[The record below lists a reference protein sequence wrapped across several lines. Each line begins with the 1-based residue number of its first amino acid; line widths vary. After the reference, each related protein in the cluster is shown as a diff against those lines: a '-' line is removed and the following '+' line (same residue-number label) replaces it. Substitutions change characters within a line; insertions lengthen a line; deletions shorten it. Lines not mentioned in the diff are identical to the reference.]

1 MWVDGCSVSVFWLL
15 KSKQRIL
22 LVHRYYPQ
30 SEPHMVTQATQT
42 GHLRKMTTA
51 LQEPVRYELTFDS
64 GSLAID
70 PSAQPTVTL
79 QYSGKISC
87 INCGRVSNKSF
98 SQGYCYPCFSSLP
111 ECDTCIMSPEKC
123 HFAAGTCRDPAW
135 GETWCMQTHY
145 VYLANSSGVKVGI
158 TRQNQIPT
166 RWMDQGAI
174 QAMAILKVST
184 RQLAGFAEA
193 IIRQHVSDR
202 TRWQAMLKGEVEPL
216 VLIDEWKTIKNLVK
230 DELTALQTEHGADAI
245 VFIDA
250 LEPIDIQYPII
261 EHPTKVKSFN
271 LDKTPQV
278 QGVLKGIKG
287 QYLILDTGVINIRKF
302 SGYEVCVELS

>member
-1 MWVDGCSVSVFWLL
+1 
-15 KSKQRIL
+15 
-22 LVHRYYPQ
+22 
-30 SEPHMVTQATQT
+30 
-42 GHLRKMTTA
+42 MTTA
-51 LQEPVRYELTFDS
+51 LEQPVRYELKFDN

-70 PSAQPTVTL
+70 PSSQPTITL
-79 QYSGKISC
+79 LYTGKISC

-123 HFAAGTCRDPAW
+123 HYAAGTCRDPAW

-145 VYLANSSGVKVGI
+145 VYLANSTGVKVGI

-202 TRWQAMLKGEVEPL
+202 TRWQAMLKGDVETL
-216 VLIDEWKTIKNLVK
+216 DLIQEWRALKEKVSDEIH
-230 DELTALQTEHGADAI
+230 ALQQEHGTDAV
-245 VFIDA
+245 VFIDPT
-250 LEPIDIQYPII
+250 ESIDIAYPVV

-271 LDKTPQV
+271 FDKTPEV
-278 QGVLKGIKG
+278 HGVLQGIKG
-287 QYLILDTGVINIRKF
+287 QYLILDSGVINIRKF
-302 SGYEVCVELS
+302 SGYEVSIELNYAGATA